1 MQIEGSHQL
10 PVPRSQVWSALHD
23 PQVLANA
30 LPGLRALTA
39 TGDDQYAITI
49 EFGVGSVRGVYE
61 GSFALTD
68 GRELELCTVRAD
80 ASGAPGTVHAVA
92 EVRLEDLN
100 GDGTRLRYSAD
111 ANVAGPVAGVGQRL
125 MTASAKRTTDRFIE
139 GLQRELSA
147 PEDRHRE
154 VPGSA
159 ERRVEVFTPADGGR
173 RRMPEPSGIVVGVL
187 LGFALA
193 MIGIAVGRW
202 TAPRR

>member
-10 PVPRSQVWSALHD
+10 PAPRSEVWSALHD

-30 LPGLRALTA
+30 LPGLRALEA
-39 TGDDQYAITI
+39 TGEDQYAMTI
-49 EFGVGSVRGVYE
+49 EFGVGSVRGLYE

-68 GRELELCTVRAD
+68 ERELEVCTVRAD
-80 ASGAPGTVHAVA
+80 ASGAPGMVEAVA

-100 GDGTRLRYSAD
+100 GSGTRLRYSAN
-111 ANVAGPVAGVGQRL
+111 ANVAGAVAGVGQRL

-147 PEDRHRE
+147 PQDRDHE
-154 VPGSA
+154 VPGSTEPRA
-159 ERRVEVFTPADGGR
+159 EVFTPAHGEH
-173 RRMPEPSGIVVGVL
+173 RRMPGPSGIVVGVV

-193 MIGIAVGRW
+193 LIGIAVGRW